1 MREVC
6 ELKDVPNSVLIG
18 AGIQVE
24 RRYFDK
30 LKSLGF
36 VNENGSRAHE
46 IYFLINELL
55 RRNVDSSYKK
65 AQKSKTNKLKEAC
78 ASYIRTSDE
87 LTLIER
93 MTEIQQRQALIRKR
107 NESLLDMQDCF
118 YEIVKSVVKAF
129 EEGNDIVTF
138 SGDSTYVIT
147 QKTFIIINSNGYQYK
162 IYQQGGTNSHLDS
175 KIERL
180 KIIVEN
186 QNADLLN
193 QIKEENHQ

>member
-18 AGIQVE
+18 AGIQIE
-24 RRYFDK
+24 RRFFNN

-36 VNENGSRAHE
+36 ITDKGSRAYE
-46 IYFLINELL
+46 IYYLINELL
-55 RRNVDSSYKK
+55 RCDVENSYKK
-65 AQKSKTNKLKEAC
+65 AQKSKTNKLTRAC
-78 ASYIRTSDE
+78 ASYIETSNE
-87 LTLIER
+87 TSLIER

-138 SGDSTYVIT
+138 SEDSTYVIT

-180 KIIVEN
+180 KIIVDN